1 MTIVTS
7 AVRWLALVGLAGLA
21 AATLATFLAGF
32 LWLFDLFSHFRL
44 QYIAVAVVLALLLV
58 WTRPRWAAVVAL
70 LLGLW
75 HGYVYLDAPS
85 ARVADACASETVD
98 LLAFNL
104 LYRNEHKEEAVAFI
118 AESGA
123 DIVVLE
129 ENTAPWA
136 PYLET
141 LAETYL
147 YRVPENWRDA
157 DGPTVLSRLPILSVE
172 SVKPFE
178 NDTLGTDSDFGDF
191 AASKWYLVVRLDVGG
206 REAMLIAVHP
216 PYPNGTRLTALRNGY
231 LLDEAARAGRETGP
245 TIMVGDFNTT
255 PWSPVFDELAAL
267 GALGSAGAT
276 HPIYPI
282 TWPSFFAPV
291 RIPIDHILVNDHVG
305 IVSYG
310 RGPDLGSDHFPI
322 RATLCFDPATTGA
335 S

>member
-7 AVRWLALVGLAGLA
+7 TVRWLALAGLAGLA

-44 QYIAVAVVLALLLV
+44 QYVAVAVVLALLLV
-58 WTRPRWAAVVAL
+58 WTRPRWAAIAAL
-70 LLGLW
+70 LLGIW
-75 HGYVYLDAPS
+75 HGYIYLDVPA
-85 ARVADACASETVD
+85 ARVADTCTSKTVD

-104 LYRNEHKEEAVAFI
+104 LYRNEHREEAVAYI

-178 NDTLGTDSDFGDF
+178 NDTLGVNSDFGGF

-206 REAMLIAVHP
+206 REATLIAVHP
-216 PYPNGTRLTALRNGY
+216 PYPNGSRLTATRNGY
-231 LLDEAARAGRETGP
+231 LIDAAMRARQETAP

-255 PWSPVFDELAAL
+255 PWSPIFDDVAAL

-276 HPIYPI
+276 HTIYPT
-282 TWPSFFAPV
+282 TWPDFLAPM
-291 RIPIDHILVNDHVG
+291 RIPIDHVLVNDG
-305 IVSYG
+305 IGVVSFE
-310 RGPDLGSDHFPI
+310 RAPDLGSDHFPI
-322 RATLCFDPATTGA
+322 RATLCFDPSTAGN